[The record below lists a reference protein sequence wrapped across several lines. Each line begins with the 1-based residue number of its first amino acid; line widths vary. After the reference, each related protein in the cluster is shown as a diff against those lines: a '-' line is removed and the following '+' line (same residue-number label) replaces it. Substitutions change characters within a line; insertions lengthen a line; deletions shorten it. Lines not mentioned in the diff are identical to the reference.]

1 MSAVRTL
8 AAIAVALVVAPIA
21 TAAKQPPPIRY
32 DGFHFV
38 RVTPLPKTHPV
49 SCSLHSPTDT
59 KLGKASRKI
68 LPAACEQPPRVKLAG
83 VNGIN
88 LIFGR

>member
-8 AAIAVALVVAPIA
+8 AAIAVALVVAPAA
-21 TAAKQPPPIRY
+21 TAAKPPAPIRF
-32 DGFHFV
+32 DGTQV
-38 RVTPLPKTHPV
+38 IRLAPLPKTHLG
-49 SCSLHSPTDT
+49 SCSMHSPANT

-68 LPAACEQPPRVKLAG
+68 LPVACEQPPWVKLAG
-83 VNGIN
+83 FNGVN

>member
-8 AAIAVALVVAPIA
+8 AAIAVALVVAPA
-21 TAAKQPPPIRY
+21 AHAAKPPAPIRFE
-32 DGFHFV
+32 GTLV
-38 RVTPLPKTHPV
+38 IRLAPLPKTHLG
-49 SCSLHSPTDT
+49 SCSMHSPTDT

-68 LPAACEQPPRVKLAG
+68 FAAACEQPPRMKLAG
-83 VNGIN
+83 VNGLN